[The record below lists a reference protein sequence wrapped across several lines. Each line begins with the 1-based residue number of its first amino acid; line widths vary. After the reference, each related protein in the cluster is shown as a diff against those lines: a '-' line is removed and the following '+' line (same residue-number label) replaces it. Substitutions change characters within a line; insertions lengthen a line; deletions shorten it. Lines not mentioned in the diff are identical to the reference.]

1 MSFIN
6 QKIDS
11 KIPDNLKSTLVLPHF
26 KLDFTDQ
33 SLIFL
38 LSLSPVFS
46 YRTPYV
52 YGRLAGIYYWGLQRV
67 SFVILTFVLTH
78 TYTHAHQVK

>member
-1 MSFIN
+1 MSLIN

-26 KLDFTDQ
+26 KLDFTDR
-33 SLIFL
+33 SLIVL

-46 YRTPYV
+46 YGTPYL
-52 YGRLAGIYYWGLQRV
+52 YGRLAGTYYWGLQ
-67 SFVILTFVLTH
+67 
-78 TYTHAHQVK
+78 